1 MLAFTATTTLAFS
14 PPLSRAGAVTR
25 PRAAVARMVD
35 NDQGIE
41 YSMVKDA
48 ADWKSELGEMEYR
61 VLREKGTERPGT
73 GEYNKFY
80 PKDGHFVCAAPS
92 CATPLYSAAAKFD
105 SGCGWPAFD
114 KIVEGS
120 VVTQTD
126 MSMGM
131 KRIEIMCAKCGG
143 HLGHV
148 FEGERFTETNERHC
162 VNSVSVKY
170 VDAPLGE
177 DVSEVKAVQPG
188 TLPKKSDEGVSSLL
202 EQLLGGL
209 KDEK

>member
-1 MLAFTATTTLAFS
+1 MLAFIATPGFS
-14 PPLSRAGAVTR
+14 PSFSRASAATR
-25 PRAAVARMVD
+25 PRAAVARMAD
-35 NDQGIE
+35 NDQGVE
-41 YSMVKDA
+41 YSVVKSV
-48 ADWKSELGEMEYR
+48 ADWKAELGAMEFR
-61 VLREKGTERPGT
+61 VLRERGTEPPGS
-73 GEYNKFY
+73 GEHNKFY

-120 VVTQTD
+120 VVSQTD

-131 KRIEIMCAKCGG
+131 KRIEIMCASCGG

-148 FEGERFTETNERHC
+148 FEGERLTETNERHC

-170 VDAPLGE
+170 VDAPLPEG
-177 DVSEVKAVQPG
+177 VSEVKVVQPG
-188 TLPKKSDEGVSSLL
+188 TLPQKETSSLL
-202 EQLLGGL
+202 EKLLGGL

>member
-1 MLAFTATTTLAFS
+1 
-14 PPLSRAGAVTR
+14 
-25 PRAAVARMVD
+25 
-35 NDQGIE
+35 
-41 YSMVKDA
+41 
-48 ADWKSELGEMEYR
+48 MEYR

-188 TLPKKSDEGVSSLL
+188 TLPKKSDEGVSSTYRVPTDATSGGAHPLAV
-202 EQLLGGL
+202 EQWAAPVSATRAPQGGVAATVGSELTEGEHYLGW
-209 KDEK
+209 